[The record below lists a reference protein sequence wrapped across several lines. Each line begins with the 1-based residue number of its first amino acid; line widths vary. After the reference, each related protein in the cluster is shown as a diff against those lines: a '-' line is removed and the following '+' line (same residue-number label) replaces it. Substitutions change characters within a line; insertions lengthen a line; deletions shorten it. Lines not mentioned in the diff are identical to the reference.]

1 ALVSLVDLLIAAD
14 PDGQRARLGAFRAA
28 AHRRV
33 EQVQA
38 VLGERVVNAADRRRR
53 VRGEVE
59 QHGSTLHSAQ
69 EAVGTDR
76 HLGKLRR
83 SNLTQHT
90 RIRGMAS
97 YLEWL
102 QDLPFP
108 MWIAGSE
115 SLWSFPFVL
124 FLHAIG
130 MGLSVGAAF
139 VVCMRLVGV
148 GRPLPVSS
156 LRVFFK
162 IF

>member
-1 ALVSLVDLLIAAD
+1 M
-14 PDGQRARLGAFRAA
+14 G
-28 AHRRV
+28 
-33 EQVQA
+33 
-38 VLGERVVNAADRRRR
+38 
-53 VRGEVE
+53 
-59 QHGSTLHSAQ
+59 
-69 EAVGTDR
+69 
-76 HLGKLRR
+76 
-83 SNLTQHT
+83 
-90 RIRGMAS
+90 S

-130 MGLSVGAAF
+130 MGLSVGTAF
-139 VVCMRLVGV
+139 VICMRLVGV

-162 IF
+162 IFWGGFFLNLVTGSILFAAHATITGYIPMYYAKLALIAVGMVVSVPIRTFVDGDASDGTIPSRVKGLAALSLVVWVAVITTGRLIAYVS

>member
-1 ALVSLVDLLIAAD
+1 
-14 PDGQRARLGAFRAA
+14 
-28 AHRRV
+28 
-33 EQVQA
+33 
-38 VLGERVVNAADRRRR
+38 
-53 VRGEVE
+53 
-59 QHGSTLHSAQ
+59 
-69 EAVGTDR
+69 
-76 HLGKLRR
+76 
-83 SNLTQHT
+83 
-90 RIRGMAS
+90 MAS

-156 LRVFFK
+156 LRIFPK
-162 IF
+162 IFWAGFFLNLVTGSILFAAHATSTGYIPMYYLKLALIAVGVVLSIPIRTFVDGNASDGIVPSRVRGLATLSLLVWTAVITTGRLIAYVG